1 MNGNVTIKDVALK
14 SKTSVGTVSRFLN
27 GARCSEPRR
36 QRIEAAIREM
46 QYVPNFHARAVRALS
61 SNCIGILLCETS
73 ARDSFWIQTLIISLI
88 QSISNA
94 GYRSFIQV
102 INEHGENY
110 DYMQLAGNMDGLVL
124 IGHFSDR
131 FFNFLNEKGEIP
143 AVTYW
148 EKLPYENGISVK
160 VELSSGMM
168 HMVEHLVAM
177 GHRKIGV
184 ISNHYEINAEK
195 VKCFLS
201 EIRRYIPDYDPS
213 LIESSESCTP
223 PSTHGAESTAALL
236 DRHPDV
242 TAVFYLSDSFLLGG
256 MGELGRRR
264 KRIPQDIS
272 VVSFDN
278 SLVSVNTVPE
288 TSCVGLDYEKLGTE
302 MIGALVDR
310 MEGKDRKKVPM
321 VELDFYRRGSTGK
334 SS

>member
-14 SKTSVGTVSRFLN
+14 SNTSVGTVSRFLN

-36 QRIEAAIREM
+36 QRIEAAIREL
-46 QYVPNFHARAVRALS
+46 QYVPNLHARAVRALS
-61 SNCIGILLCETS
+61 SNCIGILLCEIS
-73 ARDSFWIQTLIISLI
+73 ARDSFWIQTLVISLI

-102 INEHGENY
+102 IDEHGENY
-110 DYMQLAGNMDGLVL
+110 DSLQLAGNMDGLVL
-124 IGHFSDR
+124 IGHFSSR
-131 FFNFLNEKGEIP
+131 FFSFLNKGEIP

-160 VELSSGMM
+160 VELSAGMM

-184 ISNHYEINAEK
+184 ISNHYEINSEK
-195 VKCFLS
+195 VECFLA
-201 EIRRYIPDYDPS
+201 EIRRYIPDYDTS
-213 LIESSESCTP
+213 LIESSESHK
-223 PSTHGAESTAALL
+223 PSTYGAESTAALL

-256 MGELGRRR
+256 LGELGRRR

-288 TSCVGLDYEKLGTE
+288 TTCVGLDYERLGSE

-310 MEGKDRKKVPM
+310 MEGKDRKKEPM
-321 VELDFYRRGSTGK
+321 VALDFYRRGSTGK
-334 SS
+334 AS